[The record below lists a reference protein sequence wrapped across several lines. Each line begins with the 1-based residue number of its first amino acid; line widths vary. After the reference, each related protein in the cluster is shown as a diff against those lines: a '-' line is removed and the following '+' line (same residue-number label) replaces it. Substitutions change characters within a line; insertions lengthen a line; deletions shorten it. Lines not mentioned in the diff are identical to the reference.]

1 MWFFKLKRDFIEILS
16 CFSQNGWFVRISFMF
31 EIVSVVYES
40 GMGSGNCV
48 FEAILNA
55 NKRCG
60 FQA

>member
-1 MWFFKLKRDFIEILS
+1 MLFFKLKRDFIEILS

-48 FEAILNA
+48 FEAI
-55 NKRCG
+55 
-60 FQA
+60 